1 TRANNRAPGRPT
13 GDDGIPTAAAIG
25 GQQPKLGGLF
35 EGLSSM
41 PKLKPVGSRTG
52 AGTGNVSSPASGLQ
66 QNKTPSPD
74 ASKGSPINNGRLG
87 NGGGSAPPLDFSDE
101 LAQKLTLKKQKHQQ
115 QGSNSVPPAMNP
127 PPTVP
132 NEANLRLNRGPPPQ
146 PPTSIQQRPTGDNSA
161 SKTAPTSSQ
170 KSQAPATPN
179 HLNHHLKLGASG
191 KPSATNGPMSSISS
205 STTAASAA
213 TTSPTNNATGGSAP
227 IPNRSALFG
236 GNTTPPTVAG
246 SVMGNGSVPTVAAVP
261 VAPKP
266 VPNYG
271 KPNLAPKPPGMQLG
285 GGTAGDGGSATRP
298 TVSRH
303 QSMRSPRS
311 PPVSQTAPAFPANHF
326 GTMRGPPSSAAMFQS
341 SESIVRPVQ
350 ATGRPS
356 APPPKP
362 PTMKPPPP
370 PPVRSVSNTNLTHL
384 PPSLSLAPSSQDN
397 TGGTSSPATEP
408 TSFGSVNNVSS
419 LTLADEL
426 RAKVSNVNLS
436 VTGSSANSISTG
448 NLSVLGGGNTL
459 SKGGSLKTTAAPP
472 LPPHRT
478 SPAPPPPVPASTL
491 NSGDAPVPPQRI
503 SSIRNSAGSGS
514 LTAVPIVGSVTSSS
528 NISSHSQSH
537 HSQSSTVI
545 ITSTSTSTG
554 GGSLHRKE
562 SSLTSVSSSSSTA
575 NNSKM
580 PLPEIDLEAKYA
592 FYFHKVTELPQ
603 PIPFLNVPKIYQS
616 ELRQQQQQQGG
627 VQQQPHRQ

>member
-1 TRANNRAPGRPT
+1 
-13 GDDGIPTAAAIG
+13 
-25 GQQPKLGGLF
+25 
-35 EGLSSM
+35 
-41 PKLKPVGSRTG
+41 
-52 AGTGNVSSPASGLQ
+52 
-66 QNKTPSPD
+66 
-74 ASKGSPINNGRLG
+74 
-87 NGGGSAPPLDFSDE
+87 
-101 LAQKLTLKKQKHQQ
+101 
-115 QGSNSVPPAMNP
+115 
-127 PPTVP
+127 
-132 NEANLRLNRGPPPQ
+132 
-146 PPTSIQQRPTGDNSA
+146 
-161 SKTAPTSSQ
+161 
-170 KSQAPATPN
+170 
-179 HLNHHLKLGASG
+179 
-191 KPSATNGPMSSISS
+191 
-205 STTAASAA
+205 
-213 TTSPTNNATGGSAP
+213 
-227 IPNRSALFG
+227 LFG
-236 GNTTPPTVAG
+236 GTTTTTVPTTAN
-246 SVMGNGSVPTVAAVP
+246 SSSAMGNGSVPTVAAVP

-285 GGTAGDGGSATRP
+285 GTAADGGSGTRP

-341 SESIVRPVQ
+341 SESIVRPVREV
-350 ATGRPS
+350 TGRPS

-408 TSFGSVNNVSS
+408 TTFGSVNNVSS

-436 VTGSSANSISTG
+436 VAGSSANSISTG
-448 NLSVLGGGNTL
+448 NLSVLGGGSTL
-459 SKGGSLKTTAAPP
+459 TKGGSLKTTAAPP

-491 NSGDAPVPPQRI
+491 NSGEAPVPPQRI
-503 SSIRNSAGSGS
+503 SSIRNSAGSGGS
-514 LTAVPIVGSVTSSS
+514 LPAVPTVGSVTSSS
-528 NISSHSQSH
+528 SSHNQSH

-545 ITSTSTSTG
+545 ITSTSTSAAGG
-554 GGSLHRKE
+554 GGSLHRKDT
-562 SSLTSVSSSSSTA
+562 SLTSVSSSSSAAATS
-575 NNSKM
+575 SKM

-592 FYFHKVTELPQ
+592 FYFHKVTEFPQ

-616 ELRQQQQQQGG
+616 ELRQQQQQQQGAA
-627 VQQQPHRQ
+627 QPQPPHRQ